1 MELIAKKPC
10 SFGGKKFFIGEK
22 IPEGL
27 VTDPATQE
35 KLGVIAVSNAKD
47 GKEAESED
55 AVYTQE
61 QVDSMIAEA
70 IEEAVNNTIM
80 EMSQRQEEIQNASA
94 KLLETEPGAYNGTVQ
109 IPVKCE
115 SDGENEQI
123 MAVPATPEEIQQ
135 VFSIMQL
142 NAEEGAKTV
151 SGIESEN
158 VLILLHAADSRK
170 TIKDAAKKRADNLFS
185 TKDEKNGAGDADEA
199 TDTNPEGAD
208 T

>member
-35 KLGVIAVSNAKD
+35 KLGVIAVSNAED

-70 IEEAVNNTIM
+70 IEEAVNNTVM